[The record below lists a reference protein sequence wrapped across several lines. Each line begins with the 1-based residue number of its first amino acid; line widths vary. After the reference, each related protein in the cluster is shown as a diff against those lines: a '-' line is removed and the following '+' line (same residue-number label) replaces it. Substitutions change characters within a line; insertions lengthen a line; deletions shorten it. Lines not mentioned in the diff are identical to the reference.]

1 MNAPGSRSKTS
12 PVYEVVMKSKKE
24 SVIVALFAKPWW
36 VSGLLAGGALLIPYI
51 VKFIFPS
58 GSTQSG
64 IAFKSD
70 IVSGAEL
77 ISYFLAGGLLLIAL
91 YVLAKEL
98 FTKKPQTAAIA
109 RRQPVAATPATE
121 QSVPVI
127 NADIPEESP
136 LSWSSELLQSL
147 NKYQFKTLCAALF
160 NELGLLARSSDC
172 GADFDLY
179 PGSSSEDP
187 VAIAKCKSSEHP
199 VNARD
204 ILEFCGIVDQTGISK
219 SYFVTASSFT
229 EDARNFSTTC
239 ELSLISGKQLLKL
252 IASRSPEKSAELL
265 KLATADNQLPVD

>member
-1 MNAPGSRSKTS
+1 MKRKKVPAI
-12 PVYEVVMKSKKE
+12 VV
-24 SVIVALFAKPWW
+24 LFAKPWW

-64 IAFKSD
+64 IAFKND

-98 FTKKPQTAAIA
+98 FAKKPQIAAAA
-109 RRQPVAATPATE
+109 RRQPIAATPATE

-127 NADIPEESP
+127 NADMPEDPP
-136 LSWSSELLQSL
+136 LIWSIELLQSL
-147 NKYQFKTLCAALF
+147 NKYQFKSLCEALF
-160 NELGLLARSSDC
+160 NELGLLSRSSDC

-179 PGSSSEDP
+179 PGSSAEDP
-187 VAIAKCKSSEHP
+187 VAIAKCKSSSDP

-204 ILEFCGIVDQTGISK
+204 ILEFCGIVDQTGIGK
-219 SYFVTASSFT
+219 AYFATASSFT
-229 EDARNFSTTC
+229 DDARNFATTC

-252 IASRSPEKSAELL
+252 IASRSPEKSAQLL
-265 KLATADNQLPVD
+265 KLATADD

>member
-1 MNAPGSRSKTS
+1 MER
-12 PVYEVVMKSKKE
+12 KKE
-24 SVIVALFAKPWW
+24 SAIVALFAKPWW
-36 VSGLLAGGALLIPYI
+36 ISGLLAGGALLIPYI

-64 IAFKSD
+64 IAFKND
-70 IVSGAEL
+70 IVTGTEL
-77 ISYFLAGGLLLIAL
+77 ISLFLAGGLLLIAL

-98 FTKKPQTAAIA
+98 FSNKPKKTATS
-109 RRQPVAATPATE
+109 RQQPVVATPATE

-127 NADIPEESP
+127 NADMPEEFP

-147 NKYQFKTLCAALF
+147 DKYQFKTLCEALF
-160 NELGLLARSSDC
+160 HDLGLLARSSDC

-179 PGSSSEDP
+179 AKSSPEDP

-204 ILEFCGIVDQTGISK
+204 VLEFCGIVDQTGIGK
-219 SYFVTASSFT
+219 AYFATASSFT
-229 EDARNFSTTC
+229 DDARSFATTC

-265 KLATADNQLPVD
+265 KLATADNKLPVD